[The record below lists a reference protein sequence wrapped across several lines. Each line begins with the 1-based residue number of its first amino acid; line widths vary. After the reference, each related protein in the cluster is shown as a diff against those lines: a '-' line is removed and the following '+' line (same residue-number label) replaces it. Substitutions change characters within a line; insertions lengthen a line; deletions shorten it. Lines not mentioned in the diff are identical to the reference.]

1 MCVCMCKLKGIPEIV
16 DSGGVDLGIHTV
28 EKLTRGVK
36 MKKC

>member
-1 MCVCMCKLKGIPEIV
+1 MCVCACKLKGIPEIV

-36 MKKC
+36 MEKC